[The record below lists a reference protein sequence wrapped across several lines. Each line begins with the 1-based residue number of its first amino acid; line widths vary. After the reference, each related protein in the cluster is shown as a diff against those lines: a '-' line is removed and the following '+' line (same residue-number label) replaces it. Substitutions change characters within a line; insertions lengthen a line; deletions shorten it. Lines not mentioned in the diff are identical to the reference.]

1 MKNKKVKKILN
12 DLIIEKYNM
21 TKLQRILHDLGMTQ
35 AYLAQISNLETYQV
49 NKICNGKGKKISSYI
64 QLTFTCFLLCFG
76 GWTLILRI
84 GGSTFMFI
92 LPLIHNIS
100 AQN

>member
-49 NKICNGKGKKISSYI
+49 NKICNGKGKKISMETAKKI
-64 QLTFTCFLLCFG
+64 CKALKLTLDDVFG
-76 GWTLILRI
+76 DD
-84 GGSTFMFI
+84 
-92 LPLIHNIS
+92 
-100 AQN
+100 